1 MRDLTVSEL
10 ERLAAS
16 ADATAVAFQMDE
28 DTFRAFY
35 DRTARALWGYLSRV
49 AGDRQQ
55 ADDLL
60 QETYYRFLRAGRH
73 YESEEHRRN
82 SLFRIATN
90 LVIDARR
97 RPYTVA
103 LPEASEV
110 KALQVDGDLA
120 ERAVE
125 RTDIRRVLAR
135 LKPRE
140 RSLLWLAY
148 AQGASHREIADVLG
162 LKTASIKLL
171 LFRARRKAAQMLR
184 RTSSG
189 ASSGS
194 IFGRKG

>member
-1 MRDLTVSEL
+1 MRARNTGAIRS
-10 ERLAAS
+10 S
-16 ADATAVAFQMDE
+16 A
-28 DTFRAFY
+28 
-35 DRTARALWGYLSRV
+35 
-49 AGDRQQ
+49 
-55 ADDLL
+55 
-60 QETYYRFLRAGRH
+60 LRPTWSSTRGG
-73 YESEEHRRN
+73 E
-82 SLFRIATN
+82 
-90 LVIDARR
+90 
-97 RPYTVA
+97 PYTVA

-110 KALQVDGDLA
+110 TALQVDGDLA

-184 RTSSG
+184 RTSAG

-194 IFGRKG
+194 IFGRKS